1 MMWNRLQQKHALRPD
16 CNIRPQHT
24 VPASISFARQHVVDA
39 VEAARRDADSLVD
52 RAEPLAPAL
61 LARLVGVQRT
71 AEIPLPLDPL
81 ELLGQARLPVRA
93 PPLVSGQL
101 GIVMLAHRWPHSVD
115 RGARGGRLTRA
126 LASLQCGR
134 RAGWMGKKAAADC
147 RTTPAGEHTSRPNP
161 RWARTLGREGRRT
174 DRLERPAFTSWRCPR
189 ARTTGRADAARR
201 YVPTRPH
208 TTNQTSG
215 RSAARP
221 PSHENPSEQHL
232 WQPIY
237 PCPGAPR
244 AATGEQS
251 DQGDHRHPRSEH
263 SGVAA
268 GQGSPERS
276 ICGRLERNPTPERQ
290 KRAVSDG
297 RRAFE
302 AQSRA
307 RGRDEGVHTSRRAGT
322 EAERS
327 PTAGIALRRWF
338 RMPSSRARPFR
349 SVAVESAALNLHGV
363 NRRRTWHSR

>member
-1 MMWNRLQQKHALRPD
+1 MPIAGRTAWTGAHAADGSRGRWQA
-16 CNIRPQHT
+16 C
-24 VPASISFARQHVVDA
+24 SVDA
-39 VEAARRDADSLVD
+39 V
-52 RAEPLAPAL
+52 
-61 LARLVGVQRT
+61 
-71 AEIPLPLDPL
+71 
-81 ELLGQARLPVRA
+81 
-93 PPLVSGQL
+93 
-101 GIVMLAHRWPHSVD
+101 
-115 RGARGGRLTRA
+115 RGGWAKKPRPTAAQRQRASTRPVP
-126 LASLQCGR
+126 
-134 RAGWMGKKAAADC
+134 
-147 RTTPAGEHTSRPNP
+147 TPAGCV
-161 RWARTLGREGRRT
+161 RWEGRGGARTGSRGRLSPRGVVRALGRRVELTQHVGSAPASRH
-174 DRLERPAFTSWRCPR
+174 DR
-189 ARTTGRADAARR
+189 
-201 YVPTRPH
+201 

-307 RGRDEGVHTSRRAGT
+307 RGRDEGVLTSRRAGT

-327 PTAGIALRRWF
+327 PTRKSAAERALLVQNCRARLRR
-338 RMPSSRARPFR
+338 PSR

-363 NRRRTWHSR
+363 DRRRTWHSR

>member
-1 MMWNRLQQKHALRPD
+1 M
-16 CNIRPQHT
+16 
-24 VPASISFARQHVVDA
+24 
-39 VEAARRDADSLVD
+39 
-52 RAEPLAPAL
+52 
-61 LARLVGVQRT
+61 
-71 AEIPLPLDPL
+71 
-81 ELLGQARLPVRA
+81 
-93 PPLVSGQL
+93 
-101 GIVMLAHRWPHSVD
+101 
-115 RGARGGRLTRA
+115 RGGWAKKPRPTAAQRQRASTRPVP
-126 LASLQCGR
+126 
-134 RAGWMGKKAAADC
+134 
-147 RTTPAGEHTSRPNP
+147 TPAGRV
-161 RWARTLGREGRRT
+161 RWEGRGGARTGSRGR
-174 DRLERPAFTSWRCPR
+174 LSPR

-307 RGRDEGVHTSRRAGT
+307 RGRDEGVLTSRRAGT

-327 PTAGIALRRWF
+327 PTRK
-338 RMPSSRARPFR
+338 
-349 SVAVESAALNLHGV
+349 SAAGRGRCWFKIAERGFGGLLGA
-363 NRRRTWHSR
+363 SQ